1 MDSVIKKDFIL
12 KELRYAIKN
21 DDSSCSYYK
30 VKQFITNSFLKQD
43 DKE

>member
-21 DDSSCSYYK
+21 DHSSYK
-30 VKQFITNSFLKQD
+30 VKQFIISDNQFPQTR
-43 DKE
+43 

>member
-21 DDSSCSYYK
+21 DHSSCSYK
-30 VKQFITNSFLKQD
+30 VKQFIIYDNQFPQTR
-43 DKE
+43 